1 MSDAIQRA
9 ESSQNQANSILKQV
23 ESGNSQPTSVIR
35 TEADPILNI
44 SITNATFELG
54 KHRICWRQNDYFLRC
69 TQLLLAY
76 ERVASCTE
84 SHQPSAT
91 EEPIPIS
98 RRLWE
103 SLLDLL
109 ESDEEATWI
118 DQLCLD
124 QTDRLEKASAAAS
137 IDALYASANLFCCLG
152 RHLAQLP

>member
-1 MSDAIQRA
+1 MSPLRMLH
-9 ESSQNQANSILKQV
+9 SSWENTGYVGAKTT
-23 ESGNSQPTSVIR
+23 TSFV
-35 TEADPILNI
+35 AL
-44 SITNATFELG
+44 SY
-54 KHRICWRQNDYFLRC
+54 CWR
-69 TQLLLAY
+69 TS
-76 ERVASCTE
+76 EW
-84 SHQPSAT
+84 HQPSAA

-152 RHLAQLP
+152 RHL